1 MRTMRVL
8 IAAAAIAATAL
19 LSAPLGAEAAPATAG
34 ASQSTVQPAA
44 ADAVYFYYDIN
55 RVGVCGAFPGSGN
68 IGVCVNKGRSMW
80 NNHVPGSLGDILAY
94 CGADYT
100 GASRGVY
107 QGAVLN
113 NLANYRFDLGAGK
126 ACYGQTLDR
135 NIHSIKRTQLPRP

>member
-1 MRTMRVL
+1 MRVL
-8 IAAAAIAATAL
+8 TAAAAIAAITL
-19 LSAPLGAEAAPATAG
+19 LAAPLAAEAAPAPAG
-34 ASQSTVQPAA
+34 APQSTVQPAA

-55 RVGVCGAFPGSGN
+55 LRGQCGVFPGSGN
-68 IGVCVNKGRSMW
+68 IPPCINLARSMW

-113 NLANYRFDLGAGK
+113 NLANYKFDLGAGK

-135 NIHSIKRTQLPRP
+135 NIHSIKRTSLPHN